1 VADIPAPTVARQR
14 RPPAIPSAPPP
25 GRPGRRVRLLALLS
39 VRDELAEL
47 PGLIANLAPHVDGIV
62 ALDDGSLDGTGAWL
76 AARPEVL
83 EVLRVERG
91 PYDEPR
97 NNRLLVT
104 AGLRHGADWFL
115 SIDADERVEEA
126 FRDRAERV
134 IRRGGRLG
142 LKAFA
147 IHLRDLWDAEDR
159 IRVDGIWGRKSVAR
173 LFRAMPG
180 HQFDGAPL
188 HAQKAPLQA
197 RVLGRYVAAD
207 LILYHRAMLTPE
219 GRSARRSRYERL
231 DPDAAHQAIGYAYLT
246 DEDGIRLEPLPKG
259 RGWRSAPAA

>member
-1 VADIPAPTVARQR
+1 
-14 RPPAIPSAPPP
+14 
-25 GRPGRRVRLLALLS
+25 VRLLALLS

-47 PGLIANLAPHVDGIV
+47 PDLIANLAPHVDGIV

-76 AARPEVL
+76 ATRPEVL
-83 EVLRVERG
+83 EVLHVERG

-97 NNRLLVT
+97 NHRLLVQ

-147 IHLRDLWDAEDR
+147 VHLRELWDAEDR

-173 LFRAMPG
+173 LFRALPG
-180 HQFDGAPL
+180 HVFDDAPL
-188 HAQKAPLQA
+188 HAHKAPLQA
-197 RVLGRYVAAD
+197 RVAGRFAPAD
-207 LILYHRAMLTPE
+207 LILYHRAMLTPQA
-219 GRSARRSRYERL
+219 RAARRARYERL
-231 DPDAAHQAIGYAYLT
+231 DPGAEHQAIGYAYLT
-246 DEDGIRLEPLPKG
+246 DEGGIRLDPLPRG
-259 RGWRSAPAA
+259 RGWRAPAA